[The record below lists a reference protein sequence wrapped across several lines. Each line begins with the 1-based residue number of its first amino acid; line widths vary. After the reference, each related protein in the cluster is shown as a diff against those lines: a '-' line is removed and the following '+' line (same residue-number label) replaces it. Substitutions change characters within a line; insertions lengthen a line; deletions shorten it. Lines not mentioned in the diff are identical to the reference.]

1 MLDFLIQ
8 APDDP
13 TLKPARRNGRSIGK
27 GTMGEECPA
36 LSDTDEAALLL
47 SRVARAGDREAFARL
62 FQYYAPRVKTF
73 MRKLGCEEALADD
86 LAQEAMLAVWR
97 KAAFFDPAKSAAST
111 WIFTIA
117 RNLRIDRLRRE
128 RRPEVDA
135 DDPALV
141 PDTAPAA
148 DDALAQRQSG
158 AMLRQAL
165 TGLPPEQAQVVTL
178 SFYEDKPHAEIAL
191 RLGIPL
197 GTVKSRLRLAMKR
210 IRAVLGDEMS

>member
-1 MLDFLIQ
+1 MLDFLVQ
-8 APDDP
+8 PSDDP
-13 TLKPARRNGRSIGK
+13 GTKPARRNGRPIGK
-27 GTMGEECPA
+27 GTMGEECLA
-36 LSDTDEAALLL
+36 LSGTDDAALLL
-47 SRVARAGDREAFARL
+47 SRVAEAGDREAFARL

-97 KAAFFDPAKSAAST
+97 KAAFFDPSKSAAST

-128 RRPEVDA
+128 RRPEVDV

-158 AMLRQAL
+158 EKLRQAL
-165 TGLPPEQAQVVTL
+165 TGLPPEQAQIVAL